1 MCLPLAFNLLQLL
14 LLEVLL
20 LLFLLL
26 LLAFAQVSVT
36 AAGNHSLLQV
46 THTHIRCN
54 APQMQLRT
62 NATISVRRLSVFDN
76 LPALWQQ

>member
-46 THTHIRCN
+46 THTHTLQR
-54 APQMQLRT
+54 AAD
-62 NATISVRRLSVFDN
+62 ATAHKCHHFSTPLERI
-76 LPALWQQ
+76 